1 MLVNIHVK
9 NMALIQEV
17 DIDLDSGL
25 NILTGETGAGKS
37 IIIDSVNVALGSRNF
52 KGFVKNEAEDA
63 LVELVFMI
71 ENEMQQ
77 KQLIDMNVAMEEDG
91 QIIISRK
98 LMKSRSISKI
108 NGETVPISMVKRIAE
123 ILIDIHGQHEH
134 QSLLHKKNH
143 LFILDEFAK
152 DKLMP
157 NMENYTKYYKKHL
170 ELKKA
175 LAEMEMDE
183 ASRNKEADF
192 LEFEIREIEKV
203 NLVIGEDEGL
213 EKQYRKMS
221 GGKKLISAAAQSL
234 SFTSS
239 EQNGA
244 GEQIG
249 RAIRSFSGILQYDE
263 ELENL
268 TGQLEDIDHLLND
281 FNREI
286 ADYIESLTFDEEE
299 FHQIEERLDMINRL
313 KTKYGKTIEEIHE
326 YKEAKAERL
335 IALKDYDIYLEKLHK
350 ESVICE
356 RELLKYGKI
365 ISNIRKECAKEM
377 EKQIKDAL
385 MDLNFLNVDFKIA
398 FAKIEA
404 AVTGLDDI
412 TFMISTNPGESVR
425 PLGDVASGGELSR
438 IMLAIKTVM
447 ADRDAI
453 ETLIFDE
460 IDVGISGRTAQ
471 MVSEKLALIARN
483 HQVICITH
491 LAQIASMADSHYIIE
506 KKVEKEAALTTIR
519 RLSEKEGIEELARIL
534 GGAKITETI
543 LESAREMKELAACT
557 KKY

>member
-71 ENEMQQ
+71 ENEIQQ

-98 LMKSRSISKI
+98 LIKSRSISKI

-234 SFTSS
+234 SFTSG
-239 EQNGA
+239 EQSGA

-268 TGQLEDIDHLLND
+268 AGQLEDIDHLLND

-313 KTKYGKTIEEIHE
+313 KTKYGKTIEEILE

-356 RELLKYGKI
+356 KELLKYGKI

-404 AVTGLDDI
+404 AATGLDDI

>member
-71 ENEMQQ
+71 ENEIQQ

-234 SFTSS
+234 SFTSG
-239 EQNGA
+239 EQSGA

-268 TGQLEDIDHLLND
+268 AGQLEDIDHLLND

-313 KTKYGKTIEEIHE
+313 KTKYGKTIEEILE

-356 RELLKYGKI
+356 KELLKYGKI

>member
-234 SFTSS
+234 SFTSG
-239 EQNGA
+239 EQSGA

-268 TGQLEDIDHLLND
+268 AGQLEDIDHLLND

-313 KTKYGKTIEEIHE
+313 KTKYGKTIEEILE

-356 RELLKYGKI
+356 KELLKYGKI

>member
-234 SFTSS
+234 SFTSG
-239 EQNGA
+239 EQSGA

-268 TGQLEDIDHLLND
+268 AGQLEDIDHLLND

-313 KTKYGKTIEEIHE
+313 KTKYGKTIEEILE

-356 RELLKYGKI
+356 KELLKYGKI

-534 GGAKITETI
+534 GGAKITETV
-543 LESAREMKELAACT
+543 LESAREMKELAVCT

>member
-71 ENEMQQ
+71 ENEIQQ

-98 LMKSRSISKI
+98 LIKSRSISKI

-234 SFTSS
+234 SFTSG

-268 TGQLEDIDHLLND
+268 AGQLEDIDHLLND

-313 KTKYGKTIEEIHE
+313 KTKYGKTIEEILE

-356 RELLKYGKI
+356 KELLKYGKI

-534 GGAKITETI
+534 GGAKITETV
-543 LESAREMKELAACT
+543 LESAREMKELAVCT

>member
-71 ENEMQQ
+71 ENEIQQ

-98 LMKSRSISKI
+98 LIKSRSISKI

-234 SFTSS
+234 SFTSG
-239 EQNGA
+239 EQSGA

-268 TGQLEDIDHLLND
+268 AGQLEDIDHLLND

-313 KTKYGKTIEEIHE
+313 KTKYGKTIEEILE

-356 RELLKYGKI
+356 KELLKYGKI

>member
-234 SFTSS
+234 SFTSG
-239 EQNGA
+239 EQSGA

-268 TGQLEDIDHLLND
+268 AGQLEDIDHLLND

-313 KTKYGKTIEEIHE
+313 KTKYGKTIEEILE

-356 RELLKYGKI
+356 KELLKYGKI

-404 AVTGLDDI
+404 AATGLDDI

-534 GGAKITETI
+534 GGAKITETV
-543 LESAREMKELAACT
+543 LESAREMKELAVCT

>member
-268 TGQLEDIDHLLND
+268 AGQLEDIDHLLND